1 VDGIRPRGLSPI
13 VKTVSK
19 WVKGFILV
27 FGIYIVLYGHLTP
40 GGGFAG
46 GVIIAMGLVLMTLCC
61 GKYEALKRLRI
72 GIASEL
78 DSVGALMFLVIAIL
92 GVAGTL
98 GGRFFTNYIAK
109 SNPGEPYAL
118 FSAGT
123 IILSNIAIALKVASS
138 LFLVFILLV
147 AMKVIYR
154 EGEERPD

>member
-1 VDGIRPRGLSPI
+1 
-13 VKTVSK
+13 
-19 WVKGFILV
+19 
-27 FGIYIVLYGHLTP
+27 
-40 GGGFAG
+40 
-46 GVIIAMGLVLMTLCC
+46 MGLVLMTLCC

-72 GIASEL
+72 GVASEL

-92 GVAGTL
+92 GITSTL

-109 SNPGEPYAL
+109 SSPGEPYAL

-147 AMKVIYR
+147 ALKVIYR
-154 EGEERPD
+154 EGEERPE